1 MSKIRQ
7 IRYNNSMGKN
17 ERILKFTEANLHL
30 EGMHLD
36 SDKKQKIMNC
46 LTEKTSFDKE
56 VKKLVTYYK
65 EATI

>member
-36 SDKKQKIMNC
+36 SDEKQKIMNC

>member
-1 MSKIRQ
+1 
-7 IRYNNSMGKN
+7 MGKN

-36 SDKKQKIMNC
+36 SDEKQKIMNC
-46 LTEKTSFDKE
+46 LIVKTSFDKE